1 MAFHFIRNFR
11 NCENLPILY
20 PNFQADTCRSEENLK
35 KVFEGSIGGVAA
47 ENSKAAAERGR
58 AIKIGN
64 FRLAGSAS
72 RKTPTVFREAI
83 RSTAAKKISSGVRA
97 DAAYSVNIHMFLSS
111 LVWC

>member
-11 NCENLPILY
+11 NCENSPFTSSY
-20 PNFQADTCRSEENLK
+20 FQAGAGRSEGNSE
-35 KVFEGSIGGVAA
+35 KVSEGSIGGVAA